1 MDTPSQTTEFSAHL
15 SWAGM
20 RRYLQEELSTEKSQ
34 QIARHL
40 HHCPRCSSA
49 IVDYIRAEE
58 PEHYK
63 QYTKK
68 LKGILRV
75 SQAEKKSV
83 LSSFQMKAVRTTTA
97 VVALL
102 IFSFFALRT
111 VLNKQ
116 ADYPL
121 PSESL
126 AATEMSE
133 KAAPVRRSP
142 VKKAAKAVPETSAAA
157 EKTLKKKVKAIKKTA
172 DTQQAKTSP
181 AEAPTVI
188 TKARTA
194 AVPETAAVAAPVR
207 QKQPRV
213 EPKTKAAD
221 VSTDSVTPAATKE
234 EAPGPQE
241 EVSKTPANQT
251 ASRKPLPSLQKIEA
265 TQNAAAV
272 APLGS
277 STPTEMPVPSNKIL
291 ER

>member
-34 QIARHL
+34 RIERHL

-49 IVDYIRAEE
+49 IIDYIRAEE

-111 VLNKQ
+111 VINKQ

-142 VKKAAKAVPETSAAA
+142 VKKAAKAVPKASAAA
-157 EKTLKKKVKAIKKTA
+157 EKTPKKKVKAIKKTA
-172 DTQQAKTSP
+172 NTQQAKTPP

-213 EPKTKAAD
+213 EPKTEAAD
-221 VSTDSVTPAATKE
+221 VSTTPPATKE
-234 EAPGPQE
+234 EAPVPQE

-265 TQNAAAV
+265 TQNAAAT